1 MKIITTLILA
11 SSLLLVATTSVK
23 ADDNFE
29 MPTRYVKMSEKSKAF
44 YQRLQEKQRKAHT
57 TVKTFNNSE
66 IRHQLPLKQEKARND
81 IYNLGILISQES
93 KGFIQRI
100 DNAYSLENVSDI
112 VNEAQALYKR
122 NYDLFEKIKSTR
134 DKVQVLLASHQ
145 DNTDLKNF
153 YAELDDMY
161 EHVYLNESR
170 VEAINRNIQKYN

>member
-1 MKIITTLILA
+1 MKKITTLILA

-93 KGFIQRI
+93 KG
-100 DNAYSLENVSDI
+100 Y
-112 VNEAQALYKR
+112 
-122 NYDLFEKIKSTR
+122 
-134 DKVQVLLASHQ
+134 
-145 DNTDLKNF
+145 
-153 YAELDDMY
+153 
-161 EHVYLNESR
+161 
-170 VEAINRNIQKYN
+170 

>member
-1 MKIITTLILA
+1 MKKITTLILA

-93 KGFIQRI
+93 KGSSNVLIMPILWKMSQILLMKLRLCINVTMIYLKKSNLHVIRFKSYLHRIKIIQ
-100 DNAYSLENVSDI
+100 
-112 VNEAQALYKR
+112 
-122 NYDLFEKIKSTR
+122 T
-134 DKVQVLLASHQ
+134 
-145 DNTDLKNF
+145 
-153 YAELDDMY
+153 
-161 EHVYLNESR
+161 
-170 VEAINRNIQKYN
+170 

>member
-1 MKIITTLILA
+1 
-11 SSLLLVATTSVK
+11 
-23 ADDNFE
+23 
-29 MPTRYVKMSEKSKAF
+29 
-44 YQRLQEKQRKAHT
+44 
-57 TVKTFNNSE
+57 E